1 MGATSVPVPS
11 MRRIGLAALIL
22 TSVLDLSICPYSKV
36 EESFNLQATH
46 DIFYHGISPALS
58 AALSTRTG
66 GDPGGVLPYDHLQ
79 YPGVV
84 PRTFTGPLVVGYVCR
99 IISLVLYPVF
109 DLASRPLMI
118 QALARGILMV
128 FNVHA
133 LYRLAI
139 AADTKFGQPGRKER
153 PNVGGYLLLITA
165 AQFHLPFYLG
175 RMLPN
180 VFALILVVHGY
191 ADWLSGRSRRAAA
204 WLVAATTIFRC
215 DVLILVFTVGLTMLI
230 RREMTISQAIQT
242 GIVTCVISLILTV
255 PLDSILWGRWLWP
268 EGEVLFFNTVENKSS
283 EWGTS
288 PWHWYATSAL
298 PKAMLLTSL
307 LIPISVIRLPEVI
320 KTWALKR
327 NEKNAVG
334 GYNYIDARIVP
345 YALPIVCFVG
355 LYSKLPHKEMRF
367 IFPALPMLNLSAAL
381 GLARLHSAA
390 FPEDNKDKKTFSK
403 QGSGYE
409 RRYLYSALF
418 LFICGLGCVLVT
430 FIGSSIFVAVSAR
443 NYPGGEALAKLQ
455 HHFKMK
461 AANNEEILVYI
472 DVASAMT
479 GVTLFGQR
487 AMSGGNSGVKFA
499 KAGYETEHEELDSSS
514 SLRSYTHILSEEKD
528 IEGFDVIGLAR
539 GNPRI
544 DVRRLQIATS
554 DAIFVHERK

>member
-1 MGATSVPVPS
+1 MVTSVPVSS

-22 TSVLDLSICPYSKV
+22 TSVVDLSICPYSKV

-46 DIFYHGISPALS
+46 DIFYHGMSPALS
-58 AALSTRTG
+58 AAWSTRTG
-66 GDPGGVLPYDHLQ
+66 GDLPYDHLQ

-84 PRTFTGPLVVGYVCR
+84 PRTFTGPLILGYACR
-99 IISLVLYPVF
+99 IISLVMYPTF

-139 AADTKFGQPGRKER
+139 AADTKFGRH
-153 PNVGGYLLLITA
+153 VGGYLLLITA

-180 VFALILVVHGY
+180 VFAMILVVHGY

-215 DVLILVFTVGLTMLI
+215 DVLILVFTVGLTMLL
-230 RREMTISQAIQT
+230 RREMTISQAVQT
-242 GIVTCVISLILTV
+242 GIVTGVISLILTV

-283 EWGTS
+283 DWGTS

-298 PKAMLLTSL
+298 PKVMLLTSL
-307 LIPISVIRLPEVI
+307 LIPISVIRLPEII
-320 KTWALKR
+320 KTWAMKR

-334 GYNYIDARIVP
+334 AYNYVDARVVP
-345 YALPIVCFVG
+345 YVLPIICFVG

-367 IFPALPMLNLSAAL
+367 IFPALPMFNLSAAL

-390 FPEDNKDKKTFSK
+390 LFPEATKGKKTFSK
-403 QGSGYE
+403 QGSVYE
-409 RRYLYSALF
+409 RVSFYSTIF
-418 LFICGLGCVLVT
+418 LFICGLGCVLMT

-455 HHFKMK
+455 HHLEMK

-479 GVTLFGQR
+479 GVSLFGQR

-499 KAGYETEHEELDSSS
+499 KAGYEAEHEALDSSS
-514 SLRSYTHILSEEKD
+514 WLRSYTHILSEEKD
-528 IEGFDVIGLAR
+528 IEGFDVIGVAR

-544 DVRRLQIATS
+544 DVRRLRIGTS
-554 DAIFVHERK
+554 DTIFVHEQK

>member
-1 MGATSVPVPS
+1 MATSVPVSS

-22 TSVLDLSICPYSKV
+22 TSAVDLSICPYSKV

-58 AALSTRTG
+58 AAWSTLVPTG
-66 GDPGGVLPYDHLQ
+66 GDPGGYLPYDHLQ

-99 IISLVLYPVF
+99 IISLALYPVF
-109 DLASRPLMI
+109 DLASHPLMV

-139 AADTKFGQPGRKER
+139 AADAKFGRD
-153 PNVGGYLLLITA
+153 VGGYLLLISA

-180 VFALILVVHGY
+180 VFALIMVIHGY

-242 GIVTCVISLILTV
+242 GIVTGVISLILTV

-307 LIPISVIRLPEVI
+307 LIPISVIRLPEII
-320 KTWALKR
+320 KTWAMKR

-334 GYNYIDARIVP
+334 GYNYVDARMVP
-345 YALPIVCFVG
+345 YVLPIVCFVG

-367 IFPALPMLNLSAAL
+367 IFPALPMLNLSGAL

-403 QGSGYE
+403 QGSWRE
-409 RRYLYSALF
+409 RACFHSALF
-418 LFICGLGCVLVT
+418 FFICGLGCVLVT

-443 NYPGGEALAKLQ
+443 NYPGGEALAKLR
-455 HHFKMK
+455 HHVEMK
-461 AANNEEILVYI
+461 VASNEEILVYI

-479 GVTLFGQR
+479 GVSLFGQR
-487 AMSGGNSGVKFA
+487 AVSGGNSEVKFV
-499 KAGYETEHEELDSSS
+499 KAGYETEHEALDSSS
-514 SLRSYTHILSEEKD
+514 SLRSYTHILSEEKE
-528 IEGFDVIGLAR
+528 IEGFDVIGVAQ
-539 GNPRI
+539 GNPRV
-544 DVRRLQIATS
+544 DVRRLQIATA
-554 DAIFVHERK
+554 DAIFVHER